1 MTLHP
6 LADTIRSFITVLR
19 SNCNGLK
26 QCISRDI
33 TCAYY
38 ASCVNT
44 IPRSFVFSIF
54 WPFAPLHQSQL
65 RASQFFFFSRWIFQ
79 NLQVF
84 FPFSLSFSL
93 FFSLPLP
100 FSCLYPISRFTYTHH
115 YNNVPSFQAWS
126 FYPHPPQDCLQCCK
140 WFSIIFFL
148 SSDQAASVCSTALLL
163 LFFCFESLG
172 LMRFLVQWR
181 SIDESRSRPAI
192 ALRTR
197 VLASLFWNLTMYLL
211 TV

>member
-1 MTLHP
+1 M
-6 LADTIRSFITVLR
+6 RSFITVLR

-65 RASQFFFFSRWIFQ
+65 RASQFFFFLVEFFKTSKFFFPSPS
-79 NLQVF
+79 LSLSF
-84 FPFSLSFSL
+84 FPFPFPFPVSTPSLDSHTHTIITMSQVFKRGLSTLIPPKIASSAVSGFPL
-93 FFSLPLP
+93 FFFYRVTRRP
-100 FSCLYPISRFTYTHH
+100 RFAQPH
-115 YNNVPSFQAWS
+115 Y
-126 FYPHPPQDCLQCCK
+126 YYY
-140 WFSIIFFL
+140 
-148 SSDQAASVCSTALLL
+148 
-163 LFFCFESLG
+163 FFCFESLG

-181 SIDESRSRPAI
+181 SIDESCSRPAI

-197 VLASLFWNLTMYLL
+197 VLASLF
-211 TV
+211 

>member
-1 MTLHP
+1 MCVLCIMRKYHP
-6 LADTIRSFITVLR
+6 TIIRLFDFLALRPSPPITI
-19 SNCNGLK
+19 
-26 QCISRDI
+26 
-33 TCAYY
+33 
-38 ASCVNT
+38 ASLP
-44 IPRSFVFSIF
+44 I
-54 WPFAPLHQSQL
+54 
-65 RASQFFFFSRWIFQ
+65 FFFFSLNFSKPPS
-79 NLQVF
+79 F
-84 FPFSLSFSL
+84 FSLLPLFLSL
-93 FFSLPLP
+93 FSLPLP

-197 VLASLFWNLTMYLL
+197 VLASLF
-211 TV
+211 